1 MTHTMT
7 TYMSDVDIIFSLRYV
22 HLYIIT
28 YLQLIDF
35 NCTSTRSV
43 TAQHISQRLLSPDKT
58 KLKKTESSV

>member
-1 MTHTMT
+1 MT
-7 TYMSDVDIIFSLRYV
+7 TYMSDVDIIFSSRYV

-43 TAQHISQRLLSPDKT
+43 TAQHISRRASYP
-58 KLKKTESSV
+58 